1 MMNGEDSAHALQ
13 LETFSGPLPFLLHL
27 VQKKEI
33 CLSEVTLKSIADQI
47 GKWIEKEKTL
57 DVNGGVEFLSIAAS
71 LLWMKS
77 RWLLPNQPLEDEEEE
92 CDPFLT
98 LIPDLIE
105 YCQFKQIAK
114 NLEKQEGCREDR
126 YPRAFQLEFPFSG
139 TASMGTA
146 TSSLELLTEAFRAA
160 YQRSEGRMGEIHE
173 EEWLV
178 SDLIQWLKKE
188 LKAHRILYIDDLF
201 HPSKLQ
207 GELIVTFLAILELM
221 KIGFLTL
228 DVHADS
234 QKLGLQITYP

>member
-1 MMNGEDSAHALQ
+1 MMNGEDTAHALQ

-33 CLSEVTLKSIADQI
+33 CLSEVTLKSIADQL
-47 GKWIEKEKTL
+47 GKWIGEEKTL

-77 RWLLPNQPLEDEEEE
+77 RWLLPNQPTEEEE
-92 CDPFLT
+92 EDCDPFLS

-114 NLEKQEGCREDR
+114 NLGQQEGCREGR
-126 YPRAFQLEFPFSG
+126 YPRSFQLEFPFSE
-139 TASMGTA
+139 TASMGKA
-146 TSSLELLTEAFRAA
+146 TSSIELLTEAFKTAFQRA
-160 YQRSEGRMGEIHE
+160 EGRIGEIHE

-188 LKAHRILYIDDLF
+188 LKERRTLSIDDLF

-228 DVHADS
+228 DVSADT
-234 QKLGLQITYP
+234 QKLGLQITT